1 MTEATARIPLR
12 NRKGEVVAHA
22 LIDADDEA
30 ALLALG
36 RWHRS
41 SGGYA
46 VHGQRIGP
54 RNANRTVMVRMHR
67 IILGLDPADP
77 RQGDHINRDRLDN
90 RRANLRIVSA
100 RENSQNVS
108 SLPGSSRFRGVCWDQ
123 VRGGWLAQAR
133 MSGVLHRL
141 GVFATEEEAAQ
152 VAAAWRAEHMAGSVD

>member
-1 MTEATARIPLR
+1 MDEATARIPLR
-12 NRKGEVVAHA
+12 NRKGEVVAWT
-22 LIDADDEA
+22 LVDAADEVM
-30 ALLALG
+30 LLAIG

-46 VHGQRIGP
+46 IHGVRVGP
-54 RNANRTVMVRMHR
+54 RKANRTVMLRMHR
-67 IILGLDPADP
+67 VVLGLGIEDP
-77 RQGDHINRDRLDN
+77 RQGDHVNRDRLDN
-90 RRANLRIVSA
+90 RRRNLRVVSA

-108 SLPGSSRFRGVCWDQ
+108 SLPGTSRFRGVCWDQ

-152 VAAAWRAEHMAGSVD
+152 VAAQWRAEHMAGAVD